1 MHSIYLCFLA
11 DFPFSITSQIYLDHV
26 VYHFLCLAS
35 TPASERVQY
44 ILGNQGNTD
53 FLDDEEH
60 QSHDIFCEMDEL
72 RPVGDDGA
80 MEWKET
86 ARYVTGAVELIC

>member
-1 MHSIYLCFLA
+1 MQRQCSR
-11 DFPFSITSQIYLDHV
+11 
-26 VYHFLCLAS
+26 LAS
-35 TPASERVQY
+35 DNSFCIFCSVATTPASERVQY

-72 RPVGDDGA
+72 RAVGDDGG

-86 ARYVTGAVELIC
+86 ARYLEINVNCLPVL